1 MQRERATAAHAGPG
15 PHQEFGVPVELH
27 TIVENHNRKQ
37 IAPRFELCS
46 VCAPILARGPE
57 GLQLFRTPV
66 VQEPQTGERRR
77 GARLRAAAVP
87 ARLNSTRTSSAQPVQ
102 THSKGT
108 RRGCAQ
114 PPLETTARNA
124 GGPKRIATQHIWNSP
139 NRKSLGQR
147 TDVHDC
153 HRASRLGWTSYHRSF
168 GVLCCL
174 ARCLRSCFAAL
185 LNTGTPGCGAE

>member
-1 MQRERATAAHAGPG
+1 M
-15 PHQEFGVPVELH
+15 ELH
-27 TIVENHNRKQ
+27 TVVENHNRKQ

-46 VCAPILARGPE
+46 VCAPILARGPRPE

-139 NRKSLGQR
+139 TGNLWDSAPTCTTATEHHVWGGPAITEVLACCA
-147 TDVHDC
+147 VWPAVSAP
-153 HRASRLGWTSYHRSF
+153 AS
-168 GVLCCL
+168 
-174 ARCLRSCFAAL
+174 LRS
-185 LNTGTPGCGAE
+185 

>member
-1 MQRERATAAHAGPG
+1 M
-15 PHQEFGVPVELH
+15 ELH

-124 GGPKRIATQHIWNSP
+124 AGPKRIATQPLEHSFRINAHSGTAQHETFGTGHRRARLPPSSMIAVDQVSQKLWRAVLFCPLSP
-139 NRKSLGQR
+139 LLLRYAPEDR
-147 TDVHDC
+147 HP
-153 HRASRLGWTSYHRSF
+153 RLRRRIST
-168 GVLCCL
+168 
-174 ARCLRSCFAAL
+174 
-185 LNTGTPGCGAE
+185 T